1 MTMPGFPPST
11 VDSEGQPVW
20 ITDLE
25 EGHGNH
31 ILHVVRGMEPVE
43 ALKALGAEPGA
54 IRPCELPGSRPD
66 ESTSLPRAALGTD
79 PGAAAVLLAGST
91 GEWTFVYDDSG
102 WTFEDEPAGTLSA
115 AGRAAVTSSTTINGD
130 AFFTYAVDGQEIVDI
145 SLDDLV
151 LADDLP
157 GMPAELRAAFEAAGV
172 ADWEDLE
179 PGEADSLIGMRA
191 ACALAGL
198 ALTLD
203 DLRRMPLLVAELAQP
218 LD

>member
-20 ITDLE
+20 IRDLE
-25 EGHGNH
+25 DGYGNH
-31 ILHVVRGMEPVE
+31 ILHVVRGVEPVE
-43 ALKALGAEPGA
+43 ALKALGAEPGS

-79 PGAAAVLLAGST
+79 PGVAAVLLAGST
-91 GEWTFVYDDSG
+91 GGWTFVYDDSG
-102 WTFEDEPAGTLSA
+102 WTFEDEPAETLSA
-115 AGRAAVTSSTTINGD
+115 GGRAAVTSSTTINGD
-130 AFFTYAVDGQEIVDI
+130 AFFTYAVDGQKIVEI
-145 SLDDLV
+145 SLDDLH
-151 LADDLP
+151 LPDDLP

-179 PGEADSLIGMRA
+179 PGEVDTLIGMRA

-203 DLRRMPLLVAELAQP
+203 DIRRMPLLVAQTAQQ